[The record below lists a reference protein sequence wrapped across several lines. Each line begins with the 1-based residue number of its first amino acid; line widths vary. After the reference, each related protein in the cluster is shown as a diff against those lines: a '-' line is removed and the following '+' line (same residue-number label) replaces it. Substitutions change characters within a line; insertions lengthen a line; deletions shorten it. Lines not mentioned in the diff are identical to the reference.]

1 MFRMSF
7 WLNSHLIQSH
17 PDIIMMNCDS
27 KNLFAC
33 IALLVTITS
42 TGLAGETI
50 SKEQAD
56 FFETKVRPILVA
68 HCFECHGTK
77 KQWADLRLDSH
88 AAILKGGESG
98 PAIEAGNPD
107 ESRII
112 QVIRYSEDDSQMPP
126 DAKMSDEQIA
136 SLTEWVSRGAQWPE
150 SSPQAD
156 ELDYFERAKTH
167 WAFQPITPVELP
179 NVSEKIRVANP
190 IDRFI
195 GDKVE
200 ESGLQQSPR
209 AESRQ
214 QFRRLAFDL
223 TGLPPS
229 YEDVQQFEANSSDEA
244 WSQAID
250 RYLATKDFGQKWA
263 RHWLDL
269 ARYADTKGY
278 VFTEERRYPFAYTYR
293 DYVIDALNVDL
304 PYDQFIIEQIA
315 ADLMPNRRNEESLAA
330 LGFLTV
336 GNRFLNKTQ
345 EIYDDRIDV
354 TVRGLMGLTVACARC
369 HDHKFDPLEQADY
382 YSLYGVFASS
392 EEPERLPQIGN
403 PPDDAAFK
411 KYKEEL
417 AKLEQGLHDYENKMA
432 GEISGEVKSHIENYL
447 LDVADKLKHQTG
459 HYELEEKYEVRKRLG
474 DQFLTYLRQRDVNDP
489 VFGAWRRL
497 INLKPEDFD
506 KDAEG
511 RLENV
516 LQQIEQ
522 NKYEPNPL
530 VKARLINNR
539 PVHMYDYV
547 KLYSELLNT
556 AYKPEAELQEDQR
569 GNWKLIREHLTATG
583 FPVDFDGT
591 AAVALFHRD
600 ERNKHR
606 ELEKK
611 IDAHMVT
618 SPGSPPRAMVLNDKD
633 KPITP
638 YIFKRGNPGMRGDQV
653 PRRFLKVLDNVDSEP
668 FSDKS
673 SGRLELAQDI
683 ASKKNP
689 LTARIFV
696 NRVWMQLI
704 GQPLVQETSDFGLR
718 TAPPTHPELLDDLSY
733 RFMENNWSVKWLI
746 KQIVSSET
754 YRQTSQAH
762 AAGNQKDLEN
772 ILVWRMNRKRLPF
785 ESMRDS
791 ILSTVGVLDKSLKG
805 RAVQLEGENPT
816 FRRAIYGYID
826 RNNVSQL
833 LQNFDVAGPSVS
845 VSART
850 ETVVPQQPL
859 YLMNS
864 PFVQDLC
871 QRLSDDVQ
879 KKAGTDNSENSF
891 TTALYRR
898 VLQREPTGEEL
909 NWCVEYLKT
918 HKDQNAGRKELA
930 QALILTN
937 EFLFVD

>member
-1 MFRMSF
+1 MI
-7 WLNSHLIQSH
+7 H
-17 PDIIMMNCDS
+17 CVS
-27 KNLFAC
+27 KILFVC
-33 IALLVTITS
+33 FALLFPMMS
-42 TGLAGETI
+42 TGFAAETI

-56 FFETKVRPILVA
+56 FFENKVRPILVE
-68 HCFECHGTK
+68 HCYECHGTK

-98 PAIEAGNPD
+98 PAVEAGNPD
-107 ESRII
+107 GSRII

-126 DAKMSDEQIA
+126 DGKMTDEQIA
-136 SLTEWVSRGAQWPE
+136 SLTEWVSQGAHWPE
-150 SSPQAD
+150 SSPQVS

-167 WAFQPITPVELP
+167 WAFQPITPAELP
-179 NVSEKIRVANP
+179 SVSEKIRVANP

-195 GDKVE
+195 GHKVE
-200 ESGLQQSPR
+200 ETGLEQSQQ

-214 QFRRLAFDL
+214 QLRRLAFDL

-229 YEDVQQFEANSSDEA
+229 YEEVQQFEANSGDEA

-250 RYLATKDFGQKWA
+250 RYIGSKDFGQKWA

-293 DYVIDALNVDL
+293 DYVIDALNIDL
-304 PYDQFIIEQIA
+304 PYDQFIIEQLA
-315 ADLMPNRRNEESLAA
+315 ADLMPERRNEESLAA

-336 GNRFLNKTQ
+336 GNRFLNKSQ

-382 YSLYGVFASS
+382 YSLYGVFASC
-392 EEPERLPQIGN
+392 EEPERLPQIGD
-403 PPDDAAFK
+403 PPDEAAFK

-417 AKLEQGLHDYENKMA
+417 AKLEQNLHDYENKLA
-432 GEISGEVKSHIENYL
+432 GEISSEAKSHIENYL

-459 HYELEEKYEVRKRLG
+459 RYELEEKYEIRKRLG
-474 DQFLTYLRQRDVNDP
+474 DQFLAYLRQRDVNDP
-489 VFGAWRRL
+489 VFGAWRRV

-506 KDAEG
+506 KDAES
-511 RLENV
+511 RLDNV

-556 AYKPEAELQEDQR
+556 AYKPEAELPETER
-569 GNWKLIREHLTATG
+569 ENWKQIREHLIATG
-583 FPVDFDGT
+583 FPVDIDGT
-591 AAVALFHRD
+591 EAVALFHRD

-638 YIFKRGNPGMRGDQV
+638 YIFKRGNPGMRGDQI
-653 PRRFLKVLDNVDSEP
+653 PRRFLKVLSSVDSEP
-668 FSDKS
+668 FSNES
-673 SGRLELAQDI
+673 SGRLKLAQDI

-689 LTARIFV
+689 LTARVFV

-718 TAPPTHPELLDDLSY
+718 TAPPSHPELLDDLSY

-746 KQIVSSET
+746 KEIVSSET
-754 YRQTSQAH
+754 YRQTSQAN
-762 AAGNQKDLEN
+762 AVGKQKDLEN

-791 ILSTVGVLDKSLKG
+791 ILLTVGVLDKSLKG
-805 RAVQLEGENPT
+805 RSEQLEGDKPT

-871 QRLSDDVQ
+871 QRLSEDVQ
-879 KKAGTDNSENSF
+879 KELASDNSENAF
-891 TTALYRR
+891 TIALYHR
-898 VLQREPTGEEL
+898 VLQREPSGEEL
-909 NWCVEYLKT
+909 NWCVDYLKNHSEQKT
-918 HKDQNAGRKELA
+918 GRKELA